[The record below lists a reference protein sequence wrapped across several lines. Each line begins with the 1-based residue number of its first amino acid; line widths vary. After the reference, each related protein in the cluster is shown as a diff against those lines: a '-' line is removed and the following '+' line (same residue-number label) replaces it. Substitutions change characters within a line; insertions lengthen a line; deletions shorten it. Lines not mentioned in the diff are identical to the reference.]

1 MGVGA
6 DVCQCMCTCRN
17 DCVCSD
23 VCAVAVDCI
32 GGGMY
37 ERDVVCVG
45 ANVCANMCVM
55 YVCMCVGSDVYAICA
70 GGRTGRRG
78 VVRGVCLENL
88 MYNVDS
94 LECSCFLLYVSL
106 SPLFSYKK

>member
-1 MGVGA
+1 M
-6 DVCQCMCTCRN
+6 
-17 DCVCSD
+17 
-23 VCAVAVDCI
+23 AVDCI
-32 GGGMY
+32 GGGIY

-45 ANVCANMCVM
+45 ANVCANVCVM
-55 YVCMCVGSDVYAICA
+55 YVCMCVGSDVCAICT
-70 GGRTGRRG
+70 GGRTDRRG
-78 VVRGVCLENL
+78 VVWGVCLENL